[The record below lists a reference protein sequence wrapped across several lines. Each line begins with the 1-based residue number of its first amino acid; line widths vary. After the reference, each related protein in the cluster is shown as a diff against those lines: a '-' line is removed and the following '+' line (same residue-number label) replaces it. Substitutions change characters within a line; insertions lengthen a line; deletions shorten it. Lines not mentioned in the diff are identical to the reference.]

1 MQERKEISRKRG
13 FKRPGWAQQR
23 LSFCTD
29 FSNGLA
35 TTDSNPFL
43 NHSPRRAGSSRG
55 PSTQQQLRREAA
67 PAHQMTCQNQEL
79 GPLCLSAGPQRVQ
92 EPPGPTAHT
101 WEALFPSA
109 QNHDSTAAPAASID
123 LPSPLQPNLV
133 TPPRKRTMTRGGWS
147 FPANASA
154 LTHYVC
160 DPWTHPFT
168 IPRVQFPHRKKTRN
182 DF

>member
-13 FKRPGWAQQR
+13 LKRPGWAQQR

-35 TTDSNPFL
+35 TTDGGPFL
-43 NHSPRRAGSSRG
+43 SHSPRRAGSSRPRAHHAAAAPQRGCTCPSDDLPEPGAG
-55 PSTQQQLRREAA
+55 PSACHQARE
-67 PAHQMTCQNQEL
+67 
-79 GPLCLSAGPQRVQ
+79 SAGASRAQC
-92 EPPGPTAHT
+92 HT

-109 QNHDSTAAPAASID
+109 QNHDSKAAPAASTD

-133 TPPRKRTMTRGGWS
+133 TPQRKRTMTCGDWS

-154 LTHYVC
+154 LTHCVC

-168 IPRVQFPHRKKTRN
+168 IPKVQFPHRKKTHN
-182 DF
+182 DV